1 MSLIQSGKIFNDG
14 EQLTAGKLNQIISD
28 ATLSTTGVDGSTIVV
43 NENDVLAVRTGGIGS
58 SSLANDSVIT
68 NKLPNSTVTAVD
80 GTPDGVTLPKVQHI
94 ETDKILGRT
103 TTGNGIVETIGLNT
117 DDAMASASATTL
129 ATDGSIKAYV
139 DGEITDH
146 GITQT
151 TGTAPY
157 FGCRCFGIFNGTNST
172 PITPQSSG
180 NVASIV
186 RTSKGYFEVSFTTP
200 MADENYSVVV
210 TGNHEANV
218 TYAVNENLG
227 FRQTGKFQ
235 IFFGSSSALY
245 NPDRISFA
253 VFG

>member
-1 MSLIQSGKIFNDG
+1 MSIINKGTSFANG
-14 EQLTAGKLNQIISD
+14 EQLTADKINDLIDLATFNQD
-28 ATLSTTGVDGSTIVV
+28 ATDSQTTDVNSAGQIVV
-43 NENDVLAVRTGGIGS
+43 NQGGIDTAQLATGAVTKSKIENVADMKALGNTSGSASEPREVAILDENDMS
-58 SSLANDSVIT
+58 SDSATSLAT
-68 NKLPNSTVTAVD
+68 
-80 GTPDGVTLPKVQHI
+80 QQ
-94 ETDKILGRT
+94 
-103 TTGNGIVETIGLNT
+103 
-117 DDAMASASATTL
+117 
-129 ATDGSIKAYV
+129 SIKAYV

-157 FGCRCFGIFNGTNST
+157 FGCRCFGIFNGTNSA

-186 RTSKGYFEVSFTTP
+186 RTSTGYFEVSFTTP
-200 MADENYSVVV
+200 MADANYSVVV
-210 TGNHEANV
+210 TGNHQATI

-227 FRQTGKFQ
+227 FRETGKFQ